1 MCQILQHHSSK
12 SSLFSPI
19 YRFYLHSIVIYGY
32 ILISLG
38 LTTMDYLKRIE
49 QKIRNSYPEI
59 TEDELHCR
67 MELIKHL
74 IAIQHQKNK
83 TFRKENLHHVG

>member
-12 SSLFSPI
+12 SSLFSAI
-19 YRFYLHSIVIYGY
+19 SRIYLHAIVIYGF
-32 ILISLG
+32 ILTSLG
-38 LTTMDYLKRIE
+38 RTIMDYLKRIE
-49 QKIRNSYPEI
+49 RNIRNSFPDI

-74 IAIQHQKNK
+74 IAINHHKNN
-83 TFRKENLHHVG
+83 TFRKERTQ